1 MRGVIAAL
9 MAILGVILVL
19 GGAAS
24 LWASAVARSR
34 AGESRGGEFRAGES
48 TPATPSAGTR
58 LERTLDVAGRL
69 PGADRLITWG
79 VVLLALSAVAAG
91 AITFSATATAGTN

>member
-1 MRGVIAAL
+1 MRGVIAAI

-24 LWASAVARSR
+24 LWASALAKTRTGDSAASPD
-34 AGESRGGEFRAGES
+34 AGGGRLDRG
-48 TPATPSAGTR
+48 
-58 LERTLDVAGRL
+58 LEVAGRL

>member
-1 MRGVIAAL
+1 MRSVIAAI

-19 GGAAS
+19 GGGAS
-24 LWASAVARSR
+24 LLASAMARPR
-34 AGESRGGEFRAGES
+34 AGESG
-48 TPATPSAGTR
+48 PATAGSR
-58 LERTLDVAGRL
+58 FERSLETASRL